1 MAHKSDFD
9 KFYYFMVVAGVVVL
23 LVNLYYYAHPLWS
36 ALGVTH
42 EIADSFMLKLRAGGA
57 FDGAWKSKLLAMGLF
72 AATLITRYGKGAKAN
87 WWLIAGVIAGGNV
100 LYLIPFR
107 EPSLYVLATLIGA
120 SVLCWGFGMI
130 GRNLGQFNEAVNDR
144 RETFEQCEELIDTP
158 DSFNLRTQYF
168 YKGKW
173 RDGWVNCVAPARGSI
188 IMGVPGSGKSFS
200 IFEPMIDQMMGKGY
214 TMFVYDYKYPAL
226 TEVVYNDLLRHQDAY
241 RNAPEFCVINFKDPR
256 YSLRCNPLDP
266 MFIEDPSDTS
276 EVADLVM
283 LNVNKNAV
291 EKEDFF
297 SMSAKLYLDA
307 IIWFLRNYDDGKY
320 CTFPHAIQ
328 FMSEDYKKTFRI
340 MSTSKIPGLEF
351 KIKSFVNAMEGNA
364 QDQLQGQI
372 ASAQIPLGRFISPQ
386 LYWVLTGSDF
396 TLDINNPEHPKI
408 LCVGNDPQRQTIYG
422 TTLAL
427 ITSRLFRTVNVQ
439 GKERCGVL
447 IDEFPTV
454 YLKGI
459 DNLIDTARSNRVCVA
474 LGCQDKSQVI
484 RDYGDKEAKVIFNTV
499 GNIFSGQVNG
509 ETAEDLAKMF
519 GREFR
524 RRESQTR
531 SIENDSVNI
540 SFQQEELVPRSNIE
554 TLSQGVFLGK
564 VADTF
569 DNQIGEKFFCGKVV
583 IDMAEYKKQKK
594 SRQTLPKMTDFGEE
608 TIWRQVMD
616 NKEKEIAQ
624 YLKEKIRKDASVV
637 YADDQLEE
645 ESLRRARKMPRK
657 EADRLIREIADRKAA
672 KVVDDVIKR
681 NFERVQDDVKMII
694 ARETGQLSQEVTPA
708 TKADENAASKEKEQ
722 ATADPALEVDPFA
735 AD

>member
-9 KFYYFMVVAGVVVL
+9 KFYYFMVVAGVVIL
-23 LVNLYYYAHPLWS
+23 LVNLYYYAHSLWK
-36 ALGVTH
+36 AFGVTH
-42 EIADSFMLKLRAGGA
+42 EIADSFMFKLRAGGA
-57 FDGAWKSKLLAMGLF
+57 FSGPWKTKLLAMGLF
-72 AATLITRYGKGAKAN
+72 AASLVTRYGKGAKAN
-87 WWLIAGVIAGGNV
+87 WWLIAGVIAGGNAV
-100 LYLIPFR
+100 YLIPFR
-107 EPSLYVLATLIGA
+107 APALYVIATLIGA
-120 SVLCWGFGMI
+120 SLLCWGFGMI
-130 GRNLGQFNEAVNDR
+130 GRNLGHFNEAVNDR
-144 RETFEQCEELIDTP
+144 RETFEQCEELINTP
-158 DSFNLRTQYF
+158 DSFNLKTKYF
-168 YKGKW
+168 YKGRW
-173 RDGWVNCVAPARGSI
+173 HDGWVNCVAPARGSI

-226 TEVVYNDLLRHQDAY
+226 TEVVYNDLQRHMDAY
-241 RNAPEFCVINFKDPR
+241 KVKPEFCVINFKDPR
-256 YSLRCNPLDP
+256 YSLRCNPLNP

-307 IIWFLRNYDDGKY
+307 IIWFLRNYDGGRY

-386 LYWVLTGSDF
+386 LYWVLTGNDF

-427 ITSRLFRTVNVQ
+427 ITSRLFRTVNVP

-484 RDYGDKEAKVIFNTV
+484 RDYGEKEAKVIFNTV

-540 SFQQEELVPRSNIE
+540 SFQQEDLVPRSNIE

-564 VADTF
+564 VADTY
-569 DNQIGEKFFCGKVV
+569 DNQIGEKFFCGKIL
-583 IDMAEYKKQKK
+583 IDMDEYKSRKKQWQ
-594 SRQTLPKMTDFGEE
+594 RLPQMTDFNEGAAREAVLSDPEKALVEHIGE
-608 TIWRQVMD
+608 Q
-616 NKEKEIAQ
+616 
-624 YLKEKIRKDASVV
+624 IRKEGSVA

-645 ESLRRARKMPRK
+645 ESLRRLKAMPK
-657 EADRLIREIADRKAA
+657 KDADRLLKEVADRKATE
-672 KVVDDVIKR
+672 VVDERIRR
-681 NFERVQDDVKMII
+681 NFEQVQYDIKMII
-694 ARETGQLSQEVTPA
+694 ARETGQLSQDVTPVQ
-708 TKADENAASKEKEQ
+708 KAPDK
-722 ATADPALEVDPFA
+722 PAFNPDNIDPFA
-735 AD
+735 KK

>member
-9 KFYYFMVVAGVVVL
+9 KYYYFIVIIGVVVL
-23 LVNLYYYAHPLWS
+23 LVNMYYYAHPLWRS
-36 ALGVTH
+36 LGWTH
-42 EIADSFMLKLRAGGA
+42 HIADRLMLKLRVGGT
-57 FDGAWKSKLLAMGLF
+57 FSSPLKTKSLAMLLF
-72 AATLITRYGKGAKAN
+72 AITLVTRYGRGKKTPWIVLG
-87 WWLIAGVIAGGNV
+87 IAGGV
-100 LYLIPFR
+100 GMLLYLFPVHDPR
-107 EPSLYVLATLIGA
+107 LYVCTTLAGTAVLWWALG
-120 SVLCWGFGMI
+120 SV
-130 GRNLGQFNEAVNDR
+130 GRNIGHFNEAVNDR
-144 RETFEQCEELIDTP
+144 RETFLQCEELIDTP
-158 DSFNLRTQYF
+158 DSINLRTQYF
-168 YKGKW
+168 YQGRW
-173 RDGWVNCVAPARGSI
+173 RDGWVNCVAPARGSL

-200 IFEPMIDQMMGKGY
+200 IFEPMIEQMMAKGY

-226 TEVVYNDLLRHQDAY
+226 TEVVYNDLLIHRDAY
-241 RNAPEFCVINFKDPR
+241 KVEPEFCVINFKDPR
-256 YSLRCNPLDP
+256 YSLRCNPLNP
-266 MFIEDPSDTS
+266 MFITDPSDTS

-283 LNVNKNAV
+283 LNINKNAV

-307 IIWFLRNYDDGKY
+307 IIWFLRNYEDGRY

-328 FMSEDYKKTFRI
+328 FMSEDYKKTFKI
-340 MSTSKIPGLEF
+340 MSTSNIPGLEF

-386 LYWVLTGSDF
+386 LYWVLTGDDF

-427 ITSRLFRTVNVQ
+427 ITSRLFRTINVA

-459 DNLIDTARSNRVCVA
+459 DNLIDTARSNRVCVS

-524 RRESQTR
+524 RRESQTQ
-531 SIENDSVNI
+531 SMESDSVNV
-540 SFQQEELVPRSNIE
+540 SFQLEELMPRSNIE

-564 VADTF
+564 VADTY
-569 DNQIGEKFFCGKVV
+569 DNQIGEKLFCGKII
-583 IDMAEYKKQKK
+583 IDMDDYKAKK
-594 SRQTLPKMTDFGEE
+594 KAREKLPLLTDFHEDEIRRDVLANPDRELISYYKEE
-608 TIWRQVMD
+608 
-616 NKEKEIAQ
+616 
-624 YLKEKIRKDASVV
+624 IRKDGSVV
-637 YADDQLEE
+637 YEDDQLEE
-645 ESLRRARKMPRK
+645 EAARRAEKTKAR
-657 EADRLIREIADRKAA
+657 DRERLMAEIADRKA
-672 KVVDDVIKR
+672 KESVDNMIQE
-681 NFERVQDDVKMII
+681 NFLQVQKDIRMIV
-694 ARETGQLSQEVTPA
+694 ARETALPSQDISPLPKQQGEPEDGEEVKPYA
-708 TKADENAASKEKEQ
+708 E
-722 ATADPALEVDPFA
+722 
-735 AD
+735 

>member
-9 KFYYFMVVAGVVVL
+9 KFYYFIVIAGVVVL
-23 LVNLYYYAHPLWS
+23 LANLYYFAHPLWRS
-36 ALGVTH
+36 LGWTH
-42 EIADSFMLKLRAGGA
+42 GIADSLMVKLRAGGT
-57 FDGAWKSKLLAMGLF
+57 FSGAWKTKALAMGLF
-72 AATLITRYGKGAKAN
+72 AISLVTRYGRGRKTGWRIIGA
-87 WWLIAGVIAGGNV
+87 AGAAGAV
-100 LYLIPFR
+100 LYLLPAR
-107 EPSLYVLATLIGA
+107 DPVLYVLSTLTGTA
-120 SVLCWGFGMI
+120 VLWWTLGSI
-130 GRNLGQFNEAVNDR
+130 GRNIGGFHEAVNDR
-144 RETFEQCEELIDTP
+144 AETFGQCETLIDTP
-158 DSFNLRTQYF
+158 DSVNFRTRYYYQ
-168 YKGKW
+168 GRW
-173 RDGWVNCVAPARGSI
+173 HDGWVNCVAPARGSL

-200 IFEPMIDQMMGKGY
+200 IFEPMIEQMISKGY

-226 TEVVYNDLLRHQDAY
+226 TEVVYNDLLLHRDAY
-241 RNAPEFCVINFKDPR
+241 RVRPEFCVINFEDPR
-256 YSLRCNPLDP
+256 YSLRCNPINP
-266 MFIEDPSDTS
+266 MFITDPSDTS

-307 IIWFLRNYDDGKY
+307 IIWFLRNYEGGRY

-340 MSTSKIPGLEF
+340 MSTSDIPGLEF

-386 LYWVLTGSDF
+386 LYWVLTGDDF
-396 TLDINNPEHPKI
+396 TLDINDPEHPKI

-427 ITSRLFRTVNVQ
+427 ITSRLFRTVNVP

-459 DNLIDTARSNRVCVA
+459 DNLIDTARSNRVCVG

-484 RDYGDKEAKVIFNTV
+484 RDYGEKEANVIFNTV

-509 ETAEDLAKMF
+509 ATAEDLSKMF

-531 SIENDSVNI
+531 SIESDSVNI
-540 SFQQEELVPRSNIE
+540 SFQQEELMPRSNIE

-569 DNQIGEKFFCGKVV
+569 DHEIDEKLFCGKIV
-583 IDMAEYKKQKK
+583 IDMAEYKMKK
-594 SRQTLPKMTDFGEE
+594 KARRPLPMMTDFDEDAIRKKVYENPEKELIDYFRNNIKEDGKVVYSPDELLSE
-608 TIWRQVMD
+608 AERQVKMLPEG
-616 NKEKEIAQ
+616 K
-624 YLKEKIRKDASVV
+624 V
-637 YADDQLEE
+637 
-645 ESLRRARKMPRK
+645 RR
-657 EADRLIREIADRKAA
+657 LLGQIADRKAGEA
-672 KVVDDVIKR
+672 VDDCVR
-681 NFERVQDDVKMII
+681 QNFLRVQSDIKHII
-694 ARETGQLSQEVTPA
+694 LKETGRESQEIVPSHQAPKLSQGKGME
-708 TKADENAASKEKEQ
+708 
-722 ATADPALEVDPFA
+722 TADPESVDPFA
-735 AD
+735 E